1 MKSIA
6 LASIAVLTLGGCIA
20 DVAGEP
26 GEGDEEAGVETTTID
41 VRTTKKQ
48 LAYVV
53 IPHPDDEFEA
63 WSMIEKSA
71 DNYPVFVLMTHGEET
86 NGCTLAGKDWYQGN
100 LGEYVSG
107 NPWQGKWNPACD
119 AARLASYH
127 LFLDRMAQVDPSLPY
142 KPGYV
147 GRFCFDGKTTDG
159 TAPSRI
165 DNGVRHTSACAE
177 VYASALGARVIF
189 DLGDTDL
196 TSAEVIW
203 ALQAV
208 RTNRAQLSIPRLPE
222 FEVLAAAFYN
232 ATAPGSGTPAYSDCD
247 YYGHPDH
254 HAIHAALWN
263 THVGAGPQYA
273 RTCDSDP
280 DVAAT
285 SGRTSFVDTDTQ
297 AAAFEVDATTKQRR
311 GASAVAYGWLNPTYY
326 DTCTS
331 GCGFSRK
338 QSFWKR

>member
-1 MKSIA
+1 MKRLA
-6 LASIAVLTLGGCIA
+6 LASIVVGGLAGCLS
-20 DVAGEP
+20 DVPGEP
-26 GEGDEEAGVETTTID
+26 GDEGDVETTTIE
-41 VRTTKKQ
+41 VKTPKKQ

-71 DNYPVFVLMTHGEET
+71 DNYPVFVLLTHGEET
-86 NGCTLAGKDWYQGN
+86 NGCTTAGKDWYQGD
-100 LGEYVSG
+100 LGEYVFG

-127 LFLDRMAQVDPSLPY
+127 VFLDRMAQVDPSLPD
-142 KPGYV
+142 KPAYV
-147 GRFCFDGKTTDG
+147 GRFCFDGKTSDG
-159 TAPSRI
+159 SAPSRI
-165 DNGVRHTSACAE
+165 DNGVRRTSSCAE
-177 VYASALGARVIF
+177 VYASSLGARVIF

-196 TSAEVIW
+196 TSPEVIW

-208 RTNRAQLSIPRLPE
+208 RTNRARLTIPRLPE
-222 FEVLAAAFYN
+222 LEVLAAAFYN
-232 ATAPGSGTPAYSDCD
+232 ATAPNSGVPAYAECD

-254 HAIHAALWN
+254 HAIHAALWD
-263 THVGAGPQYA
+263 THVGAGPQYV

-280 DVAAT
+280 DVAGT
-285 SGRTSFVDTDTQ
+285 SGRTSYVDSDIQ
-297 AAAFEVDATTKQRR
+297 SAAFAVEASTKQRR
-311 GASAVAYGWLNPTYY
+311 GASAVAYGWLNPAYY

-331 GCGFSRK
+331 GCGFSKK